1 MADTY
6 TTKQGDTFES
16 IAWFQMG
23 DSDKMVDLIRENRE
37 HMETAVFPAGAVLTI
52 PETTQ
57 QKGTE
62 DSTTP
67 PWRAKT

>member
-1 MADTY
+1 MPETY

-23 DSDKMVDLIRENRE
+23 DSNRMTDIIRENRE
-37 HMETAVFPAGAVLTI
+37 YMETAIFEAGVVLTLPDMESGAVS
-52 PETTQ
+52 
-57 QKGTE
+57 GT

-67 PWRAKT
+67 PWRK